1 VRVLDALETVVAGII
16 YVIIILSM
24 LSLVFVF

>member
-1 VRVLDALETVVAGII
+1 MRVLDALETIVAATIYLII
-16 YVIIILSM
+16 VLSM

>member
-1 VRVLDALETVVAGII
+1 VRVLDVLETVVAGTI